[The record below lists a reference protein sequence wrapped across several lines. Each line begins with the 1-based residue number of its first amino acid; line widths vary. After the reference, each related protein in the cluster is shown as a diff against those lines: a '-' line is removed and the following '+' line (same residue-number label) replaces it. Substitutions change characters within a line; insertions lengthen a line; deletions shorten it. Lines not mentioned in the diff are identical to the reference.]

1 MNLDG
6 LIKWQCRRGSL
17 ELDLLLKTYLEAGY
31 PFAVVQEKSLF
42 AELLKLEDDIL
53 LTLLMGDVKPDSE
66 PIFKLIEKIKDFAKS
81 ESV

>member
-53 LTLLMGDVKPDSE
+53 LALLMGDVKPDSE